1 MFDMNQVFINLFLF
15 ISFLGIFLSL
25 VLVFSLKHTSQ
36 NNVYL
41 AAFIFIHSLYALSAY
56 VLHFAGSVTLLAI
69 GYGTVSP
76 LFFLMGPLSFLY
88 VKGILKD
95 DARLTKWDYL
105 HFVPFIIQ
113 LINSLPYIFTSFDYK
128 MQKAAILI
136 NDIGML
142 PKVSTGWFF
151 TPRIDYIFRP
161 THIFLYTVLQFVLL
175 VKWNRKEMV
184 PEKQRGM
191 VYQWLYLFC
200 GICLILFGCFF
211 AITLWAYSGNNAQ
224 VALSQSRSLI
234 LVTIVPFLMLNIII
248 LFFPQLLYG
257 LPRMN
262 KKAKHNR
269 PVFFPVPGERLL
281 EATSNETAPAGN
293 DVKSASVA
301 DHALEVVHS
310 QIESYLLQNKPYLEK
325 DFSITVMAT
334 DTHLPVHHLSYYF
347 NCYLKEKFSD
357 WRNRNRVVYAVNL
370 IRAEQDDAL
379 SLNSIASASG
389 FSSTASFITAFKQE
403 MGITP
408 DQYTHKLYAQA
419 FSNTQ
424 TPD

>member
-1 MFDMNQVFINLFLF
+1 MFDMNQVFVHLFLF
-15 ISFLGIFLSL
+15 ISFLGILLSL
-25 VLVFSLKHTSQ
+25 VLVFSLKHTSK
-36 NNVYL
+36 NNIYL
-41 AAFIFIHSLYALSAY
+41 AAFFFIHSLYALSAY
-56 VLHFAGSVTLLAI
+56 ILHFAGSVKLLAI

-105 HFVPFIIQ
+105 HFVPFVIQ

-136 NDIGML
+136 NDIRML
-142 PKVSTGWFF
+142 PQVSTGWFF
-151 TPRIDYIFRP
+151 TPTVNYMFRP

-175 VKWNRKEMV
+175 VKWNRKELV
-184 PEKQRGM
+184 PAKQRGM

-200 GICLILFGCFF
+200 SMCLILFGCFF

-224 VALSQSRSLI
+224 LALSQSRSLI
-234 LVTIVPFLMLNIII
+234 LITIVPFLMLNVII

-262 KKAKHNR
+262 KKAKTGR
-269 PVFFPVPGERLL
+269 PGD
-281 EATSNETAPAGN
+281 TA
-293 DVKSASVA
+293 KTASVA
-301 DHALEVVHS
+301 DHSLEVVHS
-310 QIESYLLQNKPYLEK
+310 QIESYLLTNKPYLQK
-325 DFSITVMAT
+325 DFSLTAMAA
-334 DTHLPVHHLSYYF
+334 DTQLPVHHLSYYF

-357 WRNRNRVVYAVNL
+357 WRNRNRIVYAVNL
-370 IRAEQDDAL
+370 IRTEQDDEL
-379 SLNSIASASG
+379 SLSSIASASG

-403 MGITP
+403 MGVSP
-408 DQYTHKLYAQA
+408 DQYAPKLSQ
-419 FSNTQ
+419 
-424 TPD
+424 